1 MSKSNLMGVKRFSFG
16 LSVTALGV
24 LFCWVCLIGGC
35 KEKDKAKD
43 EPDSDKIAK
52 PKKVEGDPP
61 GSEDDKKARS
71 NQGNEKGQEEQEKD
85 PHTPIPPE
93 DLPPLK
99 KVLAEVEAAKKLK
112 EEFSK
117 PSKEFMDK
125 ALPKLQR
132 WSDLVFGY
140 THAGKKDEAD
150 KLAKALSELQ
160 GHWGDELFP
169 PDKFDAFSR
178 DRFKVGP
185 LWIWAAQYFKPVP
198 YHKGDKGIMKYYR
211 FSLYL
216 RKEVVGRYFLERSEL
231 KEPFFV
237 LGLQSN
243 DKHYQIKQYGSK
255 KPTYW
260 ELKEAVIEDSKKK
273 LQKVPKDSAKK

>member
-1 MSKSNLMGVKRFSFG
+1 MSKSNLTGVEV
-16 LSVTALGV
+16 SVTALGV
-24 LFCWVCLIGGC
+24 LFCCVCLIGGC
-35 KEKDKAKD
+35 KDKDKAKD
-43 EPDSDKIAK
+43 ETDPKKDKIEK
-52 PKKVEGDPP
+52 QEKVEGDSA
-61 GSEDDKKARS
+61 GSEGDKNAQSDR
-71 NQGNEKGQEEQEKD
+71 GHEEEED
-85 PHTPIPPE
+85 PHTPIPTK
-93 DLPPLK
+93 DLPPVK
-99 KVLAEVEAAKKLK
+99 KVLAEVEEAKKLK
-112 EEFSK
+112 EVFSK

-132 WSDLVFGY
+132 WSDIVFGY

-150 KLAKALSELQ
+150 RLSQALSELQ

-185 LWIWAAQYFKPVP
+185 ALVWAAQYFKPVP
-198 YHKGDKGIMKYYR
+198 YHKGDKQIMKYYR

-243 DKHYQIKQYGSK
+243 DKHYQIKQYGSR

-260 ELKEAVIEDSKKK
+260 ELKEAVIEDTKKK